1 MGKEDT
7 HSPMGGGAFLEKMYI
22 VSEWVVTLEGLLMKM
37 EVVLVVN
44 HTSTKP

>member
-1 MGKEDT
+1 
-7 HSPMGGGAFLEKMYI
+7 MGGGAFLEIMYI
-22 VSEWVVTLEGLLMKM
+22 VSEWVVYIEGPLLKM